1 MPSPVPSGLALRAVT
16 AAVAV
21 GTAALLDY
29 ASANDP
35 LVALRRGD
43 GIIGIGEVL
52 RLEFTGPHRFADAA
66 AAWRRLA
73 AASTIDDAV
82 HRPGTGLIAF
92 GAFAFADRSSAI
104 SVLVVPEIVVG
115 RHGGVG
121 WVTRIGQA
129 VDSAPADA
137 NERGAEGMPEPTP
150 VGMPEPTPVGERPRA
165 TLAAGS
171 LSRAEYVQLVRD
183 AVSRIRSGQVEKV
196 VMARDAVASIPAD
209 ADRRAL
215 LQELA
220 QSYPD
225 TVTFAVDGFMGA
237 SPETL
242 VSVHA
247 REASARVLAGSM
259 ARGAGTTEDAAA
271 ATALATSAKDLD
283 EHAFAVQS
291 VLRALRPHA
300 RAVTASESPF
310 TLKLPNLWHLAT
322 DVEVELADNASSLD
336 LVEALH
342 PTAAVAGFPT
352 ADALALIAE
361 LEPFDRGRYA
371 GPVGWIDQDGDGEW
385 VIALR
390 CARVDDDGTLTAYA
404 GAGIVADSDPDSEL
418 AETRMKFRPIAD
430 ALR

>member
-1 MPSPVPSGLALRAVT
+1 MPSPAPSGPSLRAVT
-16 AAVAV
+16 AAVEGGAEP
-21 GTAALLDY
+21 LLPH
-29 ASANDP
+29 ASAEHP

-43 GIIGIGEVL
+43 GIVGIGELL
-52 RLEFTGPHRFADAA
+52 RLEFSGPDRFAEAA
-66 AAWRRLA
+66 AAWRALA
-73 AASTIDDAV
+73 AASTVEDAV
-82 HRPGTGLIAF
+82 HRPGTGLVAF
-92 GAFAFADRSSAI
+92 GAFTFADRSSAT
-104 SVLVVPEIVVG
+104 SVLVVPELVVG
-115 RHGGVG
+115 RQAGAS
-121 WVTRIGQA
+121 WVTRITRAEDGGA
-129 VDSAPADA
+129 AAPSAEEA
-137 NERGAEGMPEPTP
+137 GGMPAPTP
-150 VGMPEPTPVGERPRA
+150 VGARPRA

-171 LSRAEYVQLVRD
+171 LSREEYVQLVRD
-183 AVSRIRSGQVEKV
+183 AVGRIRAGEVEKV
-196 VMARDAVASIPAD
+196 VMARDAVASIPPD

-220 QSYPD
+220 QAYPD
-225 TVTFAVDGFMGA
+225 TLTFAVDGLMGA

-259 ARGAGTTEDAAA
+259 ARGAGTAEDAAA
-271 ATALATSAKDLD
+271 ATALATSPKDLD

-322 DVEVELADNASSLD
+322 DVEVELAEDASSLD
-336 LVEALH
+336 LVAALH

-404 GAGIVADSDPDSEL
+404 GAGIVADSDPESEL